1 MTHIDNVLSHGRIA
15 EAFASPRRRLR
26 VRNTLEGIRHVAST
40 WIRGVIMQKFG
51 IALQGISR
59 GREGTQDA
67 ERLKRFLTGLY
78 QAIEGSGRRILL
90 LTREVESC
98 KL

>member
-1 MTHIDNVLSHGRIA
+1 
-15 EAFASPRRRLR
+15 
-26 VRNTLEGIRHVAST
+26 
-40 WIRGVIMQKFG
+40 MQKFG

-67 ERLKRFLTGLY
+67 ERLKRFLTGLH